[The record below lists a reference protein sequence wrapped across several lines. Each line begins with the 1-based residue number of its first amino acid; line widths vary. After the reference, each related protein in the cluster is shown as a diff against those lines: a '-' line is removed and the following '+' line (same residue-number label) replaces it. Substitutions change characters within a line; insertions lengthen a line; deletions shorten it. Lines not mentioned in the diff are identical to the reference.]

1 MKQIITLTHVCKRY
15 KDINAVDDVT
25 LNIEKGRF
33 YAIKGHSGSGK
44 TTLLNIM
51 GTLDNPTEGT
61 VMVDDINILN
71 LQDKEKSLI
80 RMKKIGFVFQE
91 FYLNE
96 TFKAYENVMVPMFI
110 NPQFKSCNLKDRAVQ
125 ILGDLGLNERVNHYP
140 NTLSGGEKQRVAI
153 ARALANDPDCILAD
167 EPTGN
172 LDKDNEIMV
181 LKILKQLSLDGKAVV
196 VVSHND
202 EVQKYADYTFEMS
215 KGNLKEVGYGN

>member
-1 MKQIITLTHVCKRY
+1 MKQIITLNHVCKKY
-15 KDINAVDDVT
+15 KHINAVDDVT
-25 LNIEKGRF
+25 LNIAKGFF

-51 GTLDNPTEGT
+51 GTLDNPTNGI
-61 VMVDDINILN
+61 VMVNNFNILT
-71 LQDKEKSLI
+71 LHDKEKSLI
-80 RMKKIGFVFQE
+80 RMKKIGFIFQE

-110 NPQFKSCNLKDRAVQ
+110 NPELKSYNLKDRAVR
-125 ILGDLGLNERVNHYP
+125 ILGNLGLIDRVNHYP
-140 NTLSGGEKQRVAI
+140 STLSGGEKQRVAI
-153 ARALANDPDCILAD
+153 ARALANNPDCILAD

-202 EVQKYADYTFEMS
+202 EVLKYADYAFEMS
-215 KGNLKEVGYGN
+215 QGRLKEVEI

>member
-1 MKQIITLTHVCKRY
+1 MKQIITLTHVCKKY
-15 KDINAVDDVT
+15 KHINAVDDVT
-25 LNIEKGRF
+25 LNIAKGFF

-51 GTLDNPTEGT
+51 GTLDNPTNGI
-61 VMVDDINILN
+61 VMVNNFNILT
-71 LQDKEKSLI
+71 LHDKEKSLI
-80 RMKKIGFVFQE
+80 RMKKIGFIFQE

-110 NPQFKSCNLKDRAVQ
+110 NPELKSYNLKDRAVR
-125 ILGDLGLNERVNHYP
+125 ILGNLGLIDRVNHYP
-140 NTLSGGEKQRVAI
+140 STLSGGEKQRVAI
-153 ARALANDPDCILAD
+153 ARALANNPDCILAD

-202 EVQKYADYTFEMS
+202 EVLKYADYAFEMS
-215 KGNLKEVGYGN
+215 QGRLKEVEI

>member
-1 MKQIITLTHVCKRY
+1 MKQIITLTHVCKTY
-15 KDINAVDDVT
+15 KDINAVDDVS
-25 LNIEKGRF
+25 LNIEKGLF
-33 YAIKGHSGSGK
+33 YAIRGHSGSGK

-51 GTLDNPTEGT
+51 GTLDNPTAGS
-61 VMVDDINILN
+61 VKVDDTDILN
-71 LQDKEKSLI
+71 LQDKEKSFI

-110 NPQFKSCNLKDRAVQ
+110 NPELKSDNLKDKAIN
-125 ILGDLGLNERVNHYP
+125 ILENLGLNERGNHYP
-140 NTLSGGEKQRVAI
+140 NELSGGEKQRVAI

-196 VVSHND
+196 VVTHND
-202 EVQKYADYTFEMS
+202 EVLKYADYIFEMS
-215 KGNLKEVGYGN
+215 KGRLKEVCYEN